1 MGRGGAGLIA
11 AMLAL
16 AGCKSTPDTKSP
28 DREPTGTGVA
38 RAKGKDGKDAK
49 DSKDTKDGKT
59 PTWLDPVAKLP
70 GGDTGV
76 PKAATSTGDPKNPN
90 FDAKTAAQDAV
101 GGKVVDVFNR
111 PAKDVFIRIAAAN
124 DPPGAAAL
132 GILTNGDGYFFTTG
146 LKPGVAYNLT
156 AEATQDGKQLTGTV
170 QTRVPNPVLTIILRE
185 DNGLPPASPKT
196 PVSGTGGS
204 FPPPP
209 APTDGDHI
217 PAAGLAPSQPRTNL
231 PKADDAFSPEVGTTR
246 TVPANIGTSSTPVT
260 PKTKPTGSLPDPDD
274 LSLPPGTPVTHP
286 ENVAEAPR
294 NPFTPP
300 TASIPGPNLPPS
312 YPVPQP
318 SPGTNTPDPK
328 QSRVRAGA
336 NFALIDTLKR
346 HWDFSTD
353 RSGSVVLLEFVT
365 TACPN
370 CKPVVPVMMG
380 FQSKYAADGLQVIA
394 VLCDEVSLEER
405 IEAAKKYGSTN
416 NVNYAIFVEPGS
428 KPGLVR
434 DKLGVD
440 RYPTAVLL
448 DSTGAVLWHDH
459 PGKGKADLEAAIRK
473 ALGK

>member
-1 MGRGGAGLIA
+1 M
-11 AMLAL
+11 
-16 AGCKSTPDTKSP
+16 TDTKAP
-28 DREPTGTGVA
+28 DRDPTGTGVA
-38 RAKGKDGKDAK
+38 RTKGKDGKDAK
-49 DSKDTKDGKT
+49 DTKDGKT
-59 PTWLDPVAKLP
+59 QTWLDPVAKLP
-70 GGDTGV
+70 GSDTAV
-76 PKAATSTGDPKNPN
+76 PKAATGTGDPKNPN
-90 FDAKTAAQDAV
+90 FDAKAEAQDAV

-111 PAKDVFIRIAAAN
+111 PAKNVFIRVAAAN
-124 DPPGAAAL
+124 DAPGAAAL
-132 GILTNGDGYFFTTG
+132 GILTDGGGYFFTRG
-146 LKPGVAYNLT
+146 LKPGIAYNLT

-170 QTRVPNPVLTIILRE
+170 QTQVPNPVLTIILRE
-185 DNGLPPASPKT
+185 DNGLPPVGSPKT
-196 PVSGTGGS
+196 PAAGTGGS

-217 PAAGLAPSQPRTNL
+217 PSAGLAPIQPRATL
-231 PKADDAFSPEVGTTR
+231 PKADDAFSPEAGTTR
-246 TVPANIGTSSTPVT
+246 TVPANIGGSSTPAT
-260 PKTKPTGSLPDPDD
+260 PKPKPTGSLPEPDD
-274 LSLPPGTPVTHP
+274 LTLPPGTPIFRP

-300 TASIPGPNLPPS
+300 TASIPGQNLPPA

-318 SPGTNTPDPK
+318 TPGTGTPDPK

-380 FQSKYAADGLQVIA
+380 FQSKYGADGLQVIA
-394 VLCDEVSLEER
+394 VLCDDVTLEER
-405 IEAAKKYGSTN
+405 IEAAKKYSTNN
-416 NVNYAIFVEPGS
+416 NVNYAVFVEPGNR
-428 KPGLVR
+428 PGLVR

-448 DSTGAVLWHDH
+448 DSTGAILWQDH
-459 PGKGKADLEAAIRK
+459 PGRGKAELDAAIRK